1 MVKKNERIGLR
12 AYARLRGC
20 SPSAVSR
27 AIKEGRITKAV
38 RRDKNGNPKI
48 DPVIAD
54 KEWAANTDPARGFV
68 TTSARTKTDLVSTKG
83 AEESKTESEVPL
95 FEDSRAKREAFS
107 ANLMELQYQKES
119 GLLVE
124 VAGVE
129 RELFKMSRMVRDA
142 MLNIPNRISA
152 ELAAMDGTFE
162 VRERLLHEITE
173 ALWGLSKRIKLGP
186 NVEIGEEVD

>member
-27 AIKEGRITKAV
+27 AIKEGRISRAV
-38 RRDKNGNPKI
+38 RRDKRGNPKI
-48 DPVIAD
+48 DPVLAD
-54 KEWAANTDPARGFV
+54 REWAEHTDPARGFP
-68 TTSARTKTDLVSTKG
+68 TTHARANADAVNTEGPSATDEDADLPSF
-83 AEESKTESEVPL
+83 EE
-95 FEDSRAKREAFS
+95 SRAKREAFS
-107 ANLMELQYQKES
+107 ANLKELEYQQAAGK
-119 GLLVE
+119 LVE
-124 VAGVE
+124 GAVVE

-162 VRERLLHEITE
+162 IRERLLHEITD
-173 ALWGLSKRIKLGP
+173 ALWGLSKKIKLGP
-186 NVEIGEEVD
+186 NAEVGEESD